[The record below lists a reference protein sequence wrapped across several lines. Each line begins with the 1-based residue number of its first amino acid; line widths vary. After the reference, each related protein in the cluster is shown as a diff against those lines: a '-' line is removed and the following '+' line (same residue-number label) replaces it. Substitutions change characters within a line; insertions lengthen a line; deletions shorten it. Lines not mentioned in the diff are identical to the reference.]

1 VQRTCN
7 VRILFSLLACK
18 EGGMYGGLA
27 GGRETDRQDRQAIR
41 VCQLYIRLHLCM
53 YTHSPV
59 EAGLLMR
66 IRT

>member
-1 VQRTCN
+1 
-7 VRILFSLLACK
+7 
-18 EGGMYGGLA
+18 MYGGLA